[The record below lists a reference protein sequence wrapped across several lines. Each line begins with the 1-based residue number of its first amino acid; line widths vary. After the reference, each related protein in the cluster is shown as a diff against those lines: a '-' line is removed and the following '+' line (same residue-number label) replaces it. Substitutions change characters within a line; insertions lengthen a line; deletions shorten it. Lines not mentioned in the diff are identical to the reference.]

1 MAGIASVGQHAQL
14 VFDLYAFV
22 FILLLGTQPR
32 TFCMLAKCSPIDP
45 AMVDLNLF
53 IFNLKCTYTLHIC
66 PLVSVGSL
74 FQDALW
80 LPQLAGAQ
88 VSYTAEY
95 SICT

>member
-32 TFCMLAKCSPIDP
+32 TFCMLVTCSPIDP
-45 AMVDLNLF
+45 PMVD
-53 IFNLKCTYTLHIC
+53 LKCTYTLHIC
-66 PLVSVGSL
+66 PLVSVSGL

-80 LPQLAGAQ
+80 LPQLAGAP
-88 VSYTAEY
+88 VSYTAGY